1 MANSVHILHNFACNK
16 QKSGLARMKI
26 GKETGASVSGFSLQN
41 FNVGTRIQLRMQ
53 RDTGTIEHFSSLI
66 GFVKDE
72 FLMVKC
78 PMERNTPFILHDGEQ
93 VLVRAFT
100 GTTIY
105 SFASTVLRTLLSPL
119 YYMHLAYPQAMQ
131 GSALRAELRVKAAAP
146 AELEYTDLTGGK
158 AVKQATLVDLSLS
171 GARIASEE
179 LISAGDTVRL
189 SFAVQCDGKEHVV
202 RASAV
207 VRSANRKP
215 ATRFDEHDIFSYG
228 LQFDSLDPEDQTA
241 IRLLTYETLLS
252 NRQNIA

>member
-1 MANSVHILHNFACNK
+1 VKIVNEAGVSVLG
-16 QKSGLARMKI
+16 S
-26 GKETGASVSGFSLQN
+26 SLQN

-78 PMERNTPFILHDGEQ
+78 PVVRNTPFILHDGEQ

-105 SFASTVLRTLLSPL
+105 SFASIVQRTLLSPL
-119 YYMHLAYPQAMQ
+119 YYMHLEYPHAMQ
-131 GSALRAELRVKAAAP
+131 SSALRNELRVKVGAP
-146 AELEYTDLTGGK
+146 AELEYSEDLTGSK
-158 AVKQATLVDLSLS
+158 ASKPATLVDLSLS
-171 GARIASEE
+171 GARITSEE
-179 LISAGDTVRL
+179 VISVGNDVQL
-189 SFAVQCDGKEHVV
+189 SFAVQSDGTEHVV
-202 RASAV
+202 RARAV
-207 VRSANRKP
+207 VRSANRTP
-215 ATRFDEHDIFSYG
+215 AISFDDRDVFSYG
-228 LQFDSLDPEDQTA
+228 LQFNSLDPQDQTS